1 MSGATGDESISAEEE
16 AAVSRILADAAGPL
30 RVPDDVAVRLDDV
43 LSDLVAERAD
53 GNPQDA
59 APAADELARR
69 RRWPRLLL
77 AAAAVVVVGYGVAS
91 VTGDSS
97 LSGTADQA
105 TSSDSGAAVTR
116 AEAGG
121 SAGSTTARERS
132 DSAAADS
139 SSARESYAAEQR
151 RSAGS
156 APEDGGGAAT
166 LGRFPPR
173 LRSER
178 LDVGVRRAL
187 RYLDADATGG
197 LLLDDVEGAQCDAP
211 DLAPGERF
219 LPVLYDGT
227 PAALVAR
234 STRDAATQVT
244 VWSCDG
250 ARLDRTTIE
259 P

>member
-1 MSGATGDESISAEEE
+1 MTGPSGDGSISAEEE

-30 RVPDDVAVRLDDV
+30 PVPDDVALRLDDL

-53 GNPQDA
+53 DPGDPGD
-59 APAADELARR
+59 PDDPDELAQRR
-69 RRWPRLLL
+69 RRWPRMLL

-91 VTGDSS
+91 VTGEGSV
-97 LSGTADQA
+97 SGSGDASRTAQ
-105 TSSDSGAAVTR
+105 SDSVT
-116 AEAGG
+116 AGK
-121 SAGSTTARERS
+121 ARG
-132 DSAAADS
+132 SAAADS
-139 SSARESYAAEQR
+139 SSAGTGQEYDARQRPSAA
-151 RSAGS
+151 S
-156 APEDGGGAAT
+156 APEGNGGTAS

-197 LLLDDVEGAQCDAP
+197 LLLDDVEGAQCDTP

-234 STRDAATQVT
+234 TAHDGATEVT
-244 VWSCDG
+244 VRSCDG
-250 ARLDRTTIE
+250 APLARTTIE